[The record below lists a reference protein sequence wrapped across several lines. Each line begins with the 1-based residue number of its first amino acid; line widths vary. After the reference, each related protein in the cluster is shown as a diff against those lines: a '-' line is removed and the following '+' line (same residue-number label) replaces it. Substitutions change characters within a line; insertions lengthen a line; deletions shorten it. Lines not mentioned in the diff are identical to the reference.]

1 MTAIAGHVA
10 AARKPGVLG
19 VHSIG
24 EFVLG
29 VPKVELAQDFYGAFG
44 LDAGNEGG
52 QLALRTAGDG
62 YRWGRV
68 IEAPRKTMHHV
79 AFHCFE
85 EDLPRF
91 KTHVEA
97 QGVRLLDAPPGFEGN
112 GLWLRDPDGLLIEIR
127 VGPKTSPDEK
137 AALVPA
143 PATATGRRNAPYR
156 RLAVRE
162 KPRRLSHILR
172 FTPDV
177 PRAIAFYER
186 VIGLRLSDKSA
197 DVIAFMHGVHGS
209 DHHVMAFAKSPAP
222 GLHHLSWDVPS
233 VEAIGLG
240 AMEMFAKGYRD
251 GWGLG
256 RHVLGSNYFHY
267 MRDPWGSWC
276 EFSCDIDYVPATM
289 DWEGIDHPLEDGF
302 FLWGPEPPPYLI
314 ENTEADQ

>member
-1 MTAIAGHVA
+1 MTAQAGHVA

-29 VPKVELAQDFYGAFG
+29 VPQVEKAEDFYGAFG
-44 LDAGNEGG
+44 LGTANEGG
-52 QLALRTAGDG
+52 QLALTAGG

-68 IEAPRKTMHHV
+68 IEAPRKAMHHV
-79 AFHCFE
+79 TFHCFE

-91 KTHVEA
+91 KKHIEA
-97 QGVRLLDAPPGFEGN
+97 QRVTLLDAPAGFAGD
-112 GLWLRDPDGLLIEIR
+112 GLWLRDPDGLLVEIR

-137 AALVPA
+137 TVA
-143 PATATGRRNAPYR
+143 PAAPANPPGLRNAPYR
-156 RLAVRE
+156 RHAVRE
-162 KPRRLSHILR
+162 MPRRLSHILR

-177 PRAIAFYER
+177 PRAIGFYER
-186 VIGLRLSDKSA
+186 VIGLRLSDRSA
-197 DVIAFMHGVHGS
+197 DMIAFLHGVHGS
-209 DHHVMAFAKSPAP
+209 DHHMIAFAKSEAP

-233 VEAIGLG
+233 IESIGLG
-240 AMEMFAKGYRD
+240 AMAMFARGYQD

-276 EFSCDIDYVPATM
+276 EFSCDIDYVPADM
-289 DWEGIDHPLEDGF
+289 DWESAEHPMEDGF
-302 FLWGPEPPPYLI
+302 FLWGPMPPPYLV
-314 ENTEADQ
+314 ENTEAQ